1 MTPRRPLKQSILSPR
16 AAKKTQE
23 HGPFDFAQGRQ
34 ECLCHKSK
42 SGPPRKAGP
51 FLAVAKS
58 PFGRMA
64 FPDWAT

>member
-1 MTPRRPLKQSILSPR
+1 M
-16 AAKKTQE
+16 KTQE
-23 HGPFDFAQGRQ
+23 HGQ

-42 SGPPRKAGP
+42 SGSTRKAGP
-51 FLAVAKS
+51 TFLAVAKS